1 MMEFDLQRY
10 LLTMIVLSPLL
21 GILALLL
28 TPRHRAGTVKLIGIV
43 AAFIPLL
50 LSLVMYVQFDLN
62 QEEMQFIQQMEW
74 INIPIPLSTGVGYL
88 PIAYEVGVDGLSMPL
103 VLLASLIAFLG
114 AIASNTVS
122 KRWKEFYIIYLVMEI
137 GLLGVFMS
145 LNLFLFFIFFELAL
159 IPMFFLIA
167 IWGFMDRE
175 KAAIKFLIYNGV
187 GSGIML
193 ISFILLFI
201 ITMTLNIQEIA
212 SQFTDPLS
220 QLNASDQ
227 YTFVTENMRMGLF
240 IALLI
245 AFGIKMP
252 IVPFHTWML
261 KSYQESPF
269 AMIMISSGI
278 MIKMGA
284 YGIIRLGVG
293 FFPQWAL
300 DLAPMLA
307 LLGLINLLYGAVLAL
322 VQKDLKM
329 VLAYSSVSHM
339 GIVLLG
345 IAAMNEVGFQGAIF
359 QMVSHGLIAA
369 LLIYMI
375 AVIYERTQTTTLR
388 ELGGLAGQMPFI
400 SGIFLAASLAS
411 LGLPGMSGFISEFQ
425 SFLGLFNSLPVYAA
439 IGTLGIILTAVYM
452 LRATLQTTFGPKQE
466 RFHDVVDAR
475 PIEVVPMAVLLAL
488 VILIGIHPAVLSD
501 VVRATLQNL
510 VPGIGG

>member
-21 GILALLL
+21 GIVALML

-43 AAFIPLL
+43 ATFIPLL

-62 QEEMQFIQQMEW
+62 QEEMQFVQQMEW
-74 INIPIPLSTGVGYL
+74 INIPIPLSTGIGYL

-114 AIASNTVS
+114 AIASSSIS
-122 KRWKEFYIIYLVMEI
+122 KRWKEFFVLYLLMEI

-201 ITMTLNIQEIA
+201 LTMTLNIQEIA
-212 SQFTDPLS
+212 NQLTDPLS
-220 QLNASDQ
+220 QLNTGS
-227 YTFVTENMRMGLF
+227 FVTENMRLGLF

-293 FFPQWAL
+293 FFPQWAV
-300 DLAPMLA
+300 DLAPILA

-375 AVIYERTQTTTLR
+375 SVIYERTQTTVLN
-388 ELGGLAGQMPFI
+388 ELGGLARSMPFI
-400 SGIFLAASLAS
+400 SGIFLAAALAS

-452 LRATLQTTFGPKQE
+452 LRATLQTTFGPTPDRYHE
-466 RFHDVVDAR
+466 VVDAR
-475 PIEVVPMAVLLAL
+475 PIEVLPMAVLLAL
-488 VILIGIHPAVLSD
+488 VILIGIYPAVLSD
-501 VVRATLQNL
+501 VVQATLQNL